1 MLTWLVGQI
10 KRRKVDKPLTKD
22 REDDL
27 RQAGATDLMI
37 ETIKANSPVLTVP
50 TPTPTPAPVDLG
62 DLNTR
67 ATNLVR
73 PEYTEEARL
82 ARTAGEVKLALELDE
97 NGRVTSVARLTTL
110 PNGLGENAIEA
121 ARRSTFRPAL
131 RDGKP
136 ARGSGILKYNFKV
149 NVVDVAATL
158 AAAHNLREKRDFDNA
173 ILEYT
178 RVLDAE
184 AKHPRAFQGR
194 GMCHLAKANYAL
206 AVADLQTAANLDPQN
221 WDVLVLLAIAQDFR
235 GETRLAADNYGKA
248 LALRPELDSQA
259 VFDCL
264 YIDRRQMTQEQ
275 ARSAAG
281 AIINS
286 CNQAFRAASDH
297 LSGILYYKRGIAYRL
312 RGEYDKA
319 ITEFESVLRANPQ
332 FTAVNTQLQIAYNSR
347 GLEAFQKKDYKRAF
361 DDVSLAIQADPR
373 NATPY
378 INRCAI
384 YLYAWKQ
391 YAEAI
396 NDCSEAIK
404 LANPQIEMVEY
415 DATGTRVLRVFNPNI
430 AVNPHAL
437 RVDRHG
443 NIWVSDAY
451 WNVVWKLS
459 PKGDVLMML
468 GRRGESGAWNDAA
481 WNGMFNQPLDIAF
494 DQDDNFYVVQGHGG
508 TSPPEDCSF
517 CTTYRY
523 SAGPN
528 RRAVAA
534 NPPVVQGSDPRIM
547 KFDKTG
553 RFITSAS
560 LAHPTG
566 PFATTHTVVISPT
579 GDLWIGD
586 RNAKKLI
593 VLDRNLKRLREIE
606 VGYLTCGL
614 FVDSQGGL
622 WMSAGMDGMVFKLDW
637 NGKILGWFRQMGHYS
652 RFERLRRSPSARGV
666 ERSEDDLRCRQRQR
680 ARREDGTRLVAIARF
695 HTRNTPFAFS
705 YSNWRSICRLGA
717 RRRMALMI

>member
-1 MLTWLVGQI
+1 MISNRRAIVVLLATAVLAGILTFDAASFHTHAQGQLTYPEIITALQSKLPNQSFRTKTELIAWLVTQV

-37 ETIKANSPVLTVP
+37 LTIKANSPVPVEP

-82 ARTAGEVKLALELDE
+82 AKTMGEVKLSLEIDE
-97 NGRVTSVARLTTL
+97 NGRVTAVSRLTVL
-110 PNGLGENAIEA
+110 PNGLTENAIEA

-136 ARGSGILKYNFKV
+136 ARGAGVLKYNFKV

-158 AAAHNLREKRDFDNA
+158 ANAHSLREKRDFDNA
-173 ILEYT
+173 IIEYT

-206 AVADLQTAANLDPQN
+206 AVADLQNAVNLEPRNSDA
-221 WDVLVLLAIAQDFR
+221 LVLLAIALDFR
-235 GETRLAADNYGKA
+235 GETRSAAENYGKA
-248 LALRPELDSQA
+248 LAIRPELDNQA

-264 YIDRRQMTQEQ
+264 YIDRRQMTLEQ
-275 ARSAAG
+275 ARASAG
-281 AIINS
+281 AIVNS

-297 LSGILYYKRGIAYRL
+297 LSGILYYKRGIAYRM

-319 ITEFESVLRANPQ
+319 ITEFESVLRTNPQ

-347 GLEAFQKKDYKRAF
+347 GLEAFNKKDYKKAF
-361 DDVSLAIQADPR
+361 DDVSLAIQAEPR

-404 LANPQIEMVEY
+404 LATKSSMAYNHRGYAYEMSNSRNEAIADYKRALQLDPQ
-415 DATGTRVLRVFNPNI
+415 NQ
-430 AVNPHAL
+430 
-437 RVDRHG
+437 
-443 NIWVSDAY
+443 
-451 WNVVWKLS
+451 
-459 PKGDVLMML
+459 
-468 GRRGESGAWNDAA
+468 AA
-481 WNGMFNQPLDIAF
+481 RTNLNRLQP
-494 DQDDNFYVVQGHGG
+494 Q
-508 TSPPEDCSF
+508 
-517 CTTYRY
+517 
-523 SAGPN
+523 
-528 RRAVAA
+528 
-534 NPPVVQGSDPRIM
+534 
-547 KFDKTG
+547 
-553 RFITSAS
+553 
-560 LAHPTG
+560 
-566 PFATTHTVVISPT
+566 
-579 GDLWIGD
+579 
-586 RNAKKLI
+586 
-593 VLDRNLKRLREIE
+593 
-606 VGYLTCGL
+606 
-614 FVDSQGGL
+614 
-622 WMSAGMDGMVFKLDW
+622 
-637 NGKILGWFRQMGHYS
+637 
-652 RFERLRRSPSARGV
+652 SPSMK
-666 ERSEDDLRCRQRQR
+666 
-680 ARREDGTRLVAIARF
+680 
-695 HTRNTPFAFS
+695 N
-705 YSNWRSICRLGA
+705 Y
-717 RRRMALMI
+717 